1 MVPNIYRAAH
11 KYPHFC
17 KGCGGFYLGQALKVY
32 CAPECRKKHNPV
44 KTNEARLEAAL
55 NGDPNASLII
65 GIGAV
70 PYLLEAI
77 REQQAALQATQTEHP
92 DKYRPMCREVLE
104 RWRIE

>member
-1 MVPNIYRAAH
+1 MSNNPTPN
-11 KYPHFC
+11 
-17 KGCGGFYLGQALKVY
+17 GGQPTFAQ
-32 CAPECRKKHNPV
+32 RI
-44 KTNEARLEAAL
+44 ARLEAAL